1 MAHLVYLLAAASPPK
16 PLGSGLNLLQ
26 VLLAVLTV
34 ILLILFVGFLLS
46 GRRRVTDKDAAGDG
60 SKAGAPHTPD
70 DGVNPLERVIYH
82 AQPRPM
88 TFSQAVAEAP
98 PEPAPEP
105 PAADAPAP
113 VETEP
118 LPEPPAPAQAPAHP
132 SAGRPLTAWAR
143 SPAVAPVS
151 SEGREP
157 SPGAPPVKAP
167 PFIFPSTQRADPP
180 PPNPAAVERPGSEP
194 STASI
199 AAPVAAPPP
208 AARVAAPPTER
219 PRVLEEPPASS
230 GQPGAAATVTPA
242 AADGAPAVEVH
253 EGALI
258 LLIEDDERIAK
269 FYTMLFQAKGFRVE
283 NAHDG
288 IEGVDMAQSLNPA
301 LILLDVMMPRMNG
314 LMVLQVLRANPETAK
329 TPVVVLSNYMEPPL
343 IQRALQLGAI
353 EYVVKSQARPEQLVN
368 AVPSWLR
375 GEPAIH

>member
-1 MAHLVYLLAAASPPK
+1 MSHLLYLLAAASTAK

-46 GRRRVTDKDAAGDG
+46 GRRRATDKDAAGEG
-60 SKAGAPHTPD
+60 SKAPAPHTPD

-88 TFSQAVAEAP
+88 TFSPAVAESLPETAP
-98 PEPAPEP
+98 DP
-105 PAADAPAP
+105 PAAEPPAP

-118 LPEPPAPAQAPAHP
+118 LPEPPAPAQAPAHASP
-132 SAGRPLTAWAR
+132 GRPLTAWAR
-143 SPAVAPVS
+143 SPAAAPAS
-151 SEGREP
+151 SDGRQP
-157 SPGAPPVKAP
+157 SPSPAPVKAP
-167 PFIFPSTQRADPP
+167 PFIFPSTQRADPAT
-180 PPNPAAVERPGSEP
+180 PNPAAVERPGPEP
-194 STASI
+194 SAASI
-199 AAPVAAPPP
+199 AAPVGAPAPVSGAAAPP
-208 AARVAAPPTER
+208 AER
-219 PRVLEEPPASS
+219 PRVLEEEPVSS
-230 GQPGAAATVTPA
+230 RQPGPA
-242 AADGAPAVEVH
+242 AAVTPPPVDAEPGAEGQ

-269 FYTMLFQAKGFRVE
+269 FYTILFQAKGFRVE

-314 LMVLQVLRANPETAK
+314 LMVLQVLRANPDTAK

-368 AVPSWLR
+368 ALPSWLK